1 VRPFGQAGHLLLFL
15 RGLMFAASILLIAV
29 VNASPPSRAAWVS
42 ILAAAFAA
50 VHIVPRSLAEHPRFD
65 GVLAVGDT
73 VIVAL
78 AIASGG
84 AGPGLSMALLAAVL
98 LGALFSDLPRSGTV
112 GLTTAALYGGALA
125 LGIVAP
131 GAGPIEGL
139 LSLPLLAIAA
149 PYVGCLVARVESSAV
164 ISRTSQERSAE
175 LRALLEITD
184 GVARTLDARRV
195 MHLIVDRVGKQVHAD
210 RCSILLV
217 EEKQGECF
225 VLAAS
230 DNPEADMLEIDLAN
244 YPEIRKALMTRE
256 LVVIED
262 VEHDPLLAPVREMLA
277 EHGYRSLLVI
287 PLVFGKELLGTLFLR
302 ATRGRPFTSAEIRFC
317 QVAAGASANALKNA
331 LLFRDMS
338 LEAARHRST
347 SEKLRRVLDCSP
359 DMIVATDPDGRIT
372 EFNRGAEAV
381 TGVRQE
387 QALGR
392 PVAEMLG
399 EGVDGAPLEIART
412 HEPHRQ
418 ERVVRRPS
426 GDSVEISLV
435 SAPQVGPEGD
445 RAGRVW
451 VGRDVTHQRLVEQS
465 LAQAERLS
473 SVGELAAGVAHELNN
488 PLSGVLGYAQ
498 LIQASVSD
506 PALKRDIDR
515 IEASARR
522 CQRIIHNLLSF
533 ARKHPPEKKP
543 HDLNECVRRVLDLKS
558 YHLRAS
564 NIEVVQEL
572 DPELPRA
579 MFDFHQME
587 QVVLNLLN
595 NAEQAV
601 QSCGRPG
608 TITLRTRRH
617 GDELW
622 LEVHDD
628 GPGVPDDVRD
638 RIFDPFFTT
647 KDGSR
652 GTGLGLSV
660 SYGIVNEHGGRIEL
674 RSAGPGACFRVSLPV
689 VAGVPQAA
697 ASEVAAPAGRTL
709 FNGRRILVAEDEPVV
724 CQFLARVL
732 EADGA
737 VVTLAHD
744 GLEAWQCLANADFD
758 LIVADLRMPNI
769 DGQRL
774 YEMVAAE
781 RPDLVRRIV
790 FATGDL
796 VRQETTRFLEHLPNR
811 ILAKPLDIETV
822 RRVLHQALATGSG

>member
-1 VRPFGQAGHLLLFL
+1 MRPFGQTGHLLLFL
-15 RGLMFAASILLIAV
+15 RGLLFAAAILIISAAGTPQPAKTAWIAIL
-29 VNASPPSRAAWVS
+29 VS
-42 ILAAAFAA
+42 ALAAAHLA
-50 VHIVPRSLAEHPRFD
+50 PRSVENHPRFD
-65 GVLAVGDT
+65 GVLAIGDT

-78 AIASGG
+78 AVAGSGT
-84 AGPGLSMALLAAVL
+84 GPGLPVALLVAVL
-98 LGALFSDLPRSGTV
+98 LGALSSDLLRGGIA
-112 GLTTAALYGGALA
+112 GLAAAALYGVALTVG
-125 LGIVAP
+125 LVTP
-131 GAGPIEGL
+131 KAGLIEGL
-139 LSLPLLAIAA
+139 LSLPLLAVAA
-149 PYVGCLVARVESSAV
+149 PYVGCLVSRIESSTV
-164 ISRTSQERSAE
+164 TSRASQERSEE
-175 LRALLEITD
+175 LRALLEITN

-262 VEHDPLLAPVREMLA
+262 VEHDPLLAPVREMLV

-302 ATRGRPFTSAEIRFC
+302 ATRGKPFTAGEIRFC

-331 LLFRDMS
+331 LLYRDMS
-338 LEAARHRST
+338 LEAARHRRT

-359 DMIVATDPDGRIT
+359 DMIVATDPEGRIT

-392 PVAEMLG
+392 PVTEMLG

-412 HEPHRQ
+412 NEPHSQ

-435 SAPQVGPEGD
+435 SAPQIGPDGE

-451 VGRDVTHQRLVEQS
+451 VGRDVTHQRRVEQS

-498 LIQASVSD
+498 LIQSAVSD
-506 PALKRDIDR
+506 PALRRDIDR

-533 ARKHPPEKKP
+533 ARKHRPEKKP

-564 NIEVVQEL
+564 NIEVVQDL
-572 DPELPRA
+572 DADLPRA

-595 NAEQAV
+595 NAEQAI
-601 QSCGRPG
+601 QSADRPG
-608 TITLRTRRH
+608 TITLRTRR
-617 GDELW
+617 GNEELW
-622 LEVHDD
+622 LEVRDD
-628 GPGVPDDVRD
+628 GPGVPAHVRD

-647 KDGSR
+647 KEGNR

-674 RSAGPGACFRVSLPV
+674 RSAGPGARFRVSLPAV
-689 VAGVPQAA
+689 VGAPEAA
-697 ASEVAAPAGRTL
+697 RAEAADPASRTL
-709 FNGRRILVAEDEPVV
+709 LHGRRILVAEDEPVV

-737 VVTLAHD
+737 LVTLAHD
-744 GLEAWQCLANADFD
+744 GLEAWQRLANADYD
-758 LIVADLRMPNI
+758 LIVADLRMPNV

-781 RPDLVRRIV
+781 RPDLVRRFV

-796 VRQETTRFLEHLPNR
+796 VRQETIRFLEHLPNR
-811 ILAKPLDIETV
+811 ILAKPLDVETV
-822 RRVLHQALATGSG
+822 RRVLHQALATCSA